1 MYPPKKI
8 IRKIIRKL
16 LILFGIRK
24 IYHALRYYFYSKTM
38 VFLNRKRDGF
48 IYTHDDYFRLSSLE
62 LVAYEIKEKNIPGS
76 VAELGVY
83 KGGFAKYINISFPD
97 RKLFLFDTF
106 EGFPEKDRLKD
117 VEKGFSSQK
126 KGHLSQTS
134 VELVMSK
141 MKYPENCIVKKGY
154 FPETAKDVDE
164 YFVFVSIDTDL
175 FDPIYNGL
183 SFFYPRLQPGGYIFV
198 HDYGFDVKYTGAK
211 AAIKK
216 YTEENKIP
224 YFPLSDKWGSVVIM
238 K

>member
-1 MYPPKKI
+1 LFLKKVL
-8 IRKIIRKL
+8 RKL
-16 LILFGIRK
+16 LICLGIRK
-24 IYHALRYYFYSKTM
+24 IYRALRRHFYSKN
-38 VFLNRKRDGF
+38 VVYLNRKRDGF
-48 IYTHDDYFRLSSLE
+48 IYTHADYFRLSSLE
-62 LVAYEIKEKNIPGS
+62 LVAHEINEKNVPGS

-83 KGGFAKYINISFPD
+83 KGDFAKYINAAFPD

-117 VEKGFSSQK
+117 VEKGFSSQE
-126 KGHLSQTS
+126 KGCFSQTS
-134 VELVMSK
+134 IDLVMSK
-141 MKYPENCIVKKGY
+141 MIHPENCIVKKGY

-164 YFVFVSIDTDL
+164 YFAFVSIDTDL

-198 HDYGFDVKYTGAK
+198 HDYGFDIKYAGAK
-211 AAIKK
+211 AAIKR